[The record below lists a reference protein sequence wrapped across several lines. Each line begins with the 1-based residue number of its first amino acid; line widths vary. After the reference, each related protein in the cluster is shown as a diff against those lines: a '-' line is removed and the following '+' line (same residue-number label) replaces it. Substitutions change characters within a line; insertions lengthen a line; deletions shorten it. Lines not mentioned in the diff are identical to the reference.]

1 MSDDLNPDEIPANNE
16 EKLHN
21 ITSLDG
27 LYENWFLDYASYV
40 ILDRAVPHLNDGL
53 KPVQRRILH
62 SLNEM
67 DDGRFNKAANVI
79 GNTMK
84 YHPHGDA
91 SIGDAMVQIG
101 QKNLLIECQG
111 NWGDPVTGDSAA
123 APRYIE
129 ARLSKFAL
137 EVVFNPDTTDWQASY
152 DGRNREPITLPVKFP
167 LLLAQ
172 GAEGIAVGLATKILP
187 HNFIELI
194 DASILVLKG
203 TRPNLLPDFPTG
215 GMADA
220 SAYNE
225 GQRGGRIRVRAKII
239 ERDKKTLT
247 ITEIPFSTTTGGLM
261 ESIVAANEKGKIKI
275 KKIEDNTAKNVEIV
289 VHLAPGISPD
299 VTIDALYAFTDCE
312 VSISPN
318 TCVIQ
323 DDKPRF
329 MSVNDM
335 LTESTHTTRRL
346 LKMELEIK
354 LKELMEKIFFSSLL
368 KIFIQEGM
376 YKHPDYEGSGNLE
389 MVVEVLNR
397 LFEPFFPL
405 FYREIVAE
413 DYKRLIDKPMSSITR
428 FDFKKTDE
436 QIKNLES
443 EIKQVKHHLKHLTD
457 YTIAW
462 FEKLRDKYGKDRE
475 RKTELRTFD
484 RVEASQ
490 VALANVKLYVNRED
504 GFIGTV
510 LKKDEFV
517 CDCSDIDEIIV
528 FRADGKCIITKVQD
542 KVFVGKDIIHAAVFK
557 KNDERTVYNMIY
569 KDGQSGVSYVK
580 RFSVVG
586 VTRDKEYDLTKG
598 TKGTRT
604 LYFTANPNGEAEVVN
619 VQLKPHTK
627 LKKLQFDEDFA
638 LIAIKGRNS
647 IGNIITKYPVKKIV
661 LKSKGISTLAG
672 RKIWYDDILRRL
684 NADGR
689 GKYLG
694 EFDGD
699 DKILTV
705 LASGI
710 YELTS
715 FDLNNHFDDKMILIE
730 KYEPARV
737 FSAVHIDGKSKNYMV
752 KRFVFDNL
760 AIGKQTSI
768 ISDEPGSK
776 LVFITGNKQPIV
788 KLDQL
793 KGKEQTPESIEINL
807 AELIDIK
814 GMRAMG
820 NRLSQHVIKKIELL
834 PEMEAE
840 VPEAEVAI
848 PEEIDEPAA
857 VTVEPE
863 PEVPPAPEAPQ
874 TVAGISKPASK
885 PVAPPAV
892 PVLPSSPVEGAAVK
906 PGEPVA
912 KPVEPPVKPVVP
924 PAKPAIKKVD
934 FEITNPGDIDIDEKG
949 QLGLF

>member
-1 MSDDLNPDEIPANNE
+1 MSDDLNTPDTPENNNE
-16 EKLHN
+16 ENKLN
-21 ITSLDG
+21 KVTSLDG

-62 SLNEM
+62 SLKEM

-101 QKNLLIECQG
+101 QKNLLIDCQG
-111 NWGDPVTGDSAA
+111 NWGDPITGDSAA

-137 EVVFNPDTTDWQASY
+137 DVVFNADTTVWQASY

-194 DASILVLKG
+194 DASIAVLSG
-203 TRPNLLPDFPTG
+203 NRPNLLPDFPTG

-225 GQRGGRIRVRAKII
+225 GQRGGKVRVRAKIV

-247 ITEIPFSTTTGGLM
+247 ITEIPFTTTTGGLID
-261 ESIVAANEKGKIKI
+261 SVISANDKGKIKI
-275 KKIEDNTAKNVEIV
+275 KKIEDNTAQDVEIV
-289 VHLAPGISPD
+289 IHLAPGISPD

-323 DDKPRF
+323 NDKPRF

-335 LTESTHTTRRL
+335 LTESTFFTKEL
-346 LKMELEIK
+346 LKQELEIK

-376 YKHPDYEGSGNLE
+376 YKHPDYEQSSDFEGVLI
-389 MVVEVLNR
+389 VLNK
-397 LFEPFFPL
+397 LFEPFFPQ
-405 FYREIVAE
+405 FYRAILPE
-413 DYKRLIDKPMSSITR
+413 DYKKLIDKPMSSITR
-428 FDFKKTDE
+428 FDVKKTDE
-436 QIKNLES
+436 QIKALEA
-443 EIKQVKHHLKHLTD
+443 EIKTVKNHLKHLID

-462 FEKLRDKYGKDRE
+462 FEKLREKYGKDRG

-504 GFIGTV
+504 GFIGSG

-528 FRADGKCIITKVQD
+528 FRGDGKFVVTKVQD
-542 KVFVGKDIIHAAVFK
+542 KVFVGKDIEHVAVFK

-569 KDGQSGVSYVK
+569 KDGQTGVSYIK
-580 RFSVVG
+580 RFSVTG

-598 TKGTRT
+598 GKGSKT

-619 VQLKPHTK
+619 IQLKPHQK

-638 LIAIKGRNS
+638 ALAIKGRAS
-647 IGNIITKYPVKKIV
+647 IGNMVTKYPVKKV
-661 LKSKGISTLAG
+661 TLKSKGISTLAG
-672 RKIWYDDILRRL
+672 RKIWYDDILKRL

-699 DKILTV
+699 DRILNV
-705 LASGI
+705 LSNGN
-710 YELTS
+710 YELTN
-715 FDLNNHFDDKMILIE
+715 FDLNNHFDDKMIVIE
-730 KYEPARV
+730 KYDPAKV
-737 FSAVHIDGKSKNYMV
+737 FAVVHYDGKSKNYMV
-752 KRFVFDNL
+752 KRFVFENTV
-760 AIGKQTSI
+760 IGKQTSI
-768 ISDEPGSK
+768 ISDESGSK
-776 LVFITGNKQPIV
+776 LVLISGAAQPIV
-788 KLDQL
+788 KIEQL
-793 KGKEQTPESIEINL
+793 KGKGLIPEEADLNL
-807 AELIDIK
+807 TDLIDVK
-814 GMRAMG
+814 GMKAMG
-820 NRLSQHVIKKIELL
+820 NRLSVHQIKSVELL
-834 PEMEAE
+834 AE
-840 VPEAEVAI
+840 HDDESDVPDPAPDSVEDTEITITGDDKEVTDTA
-848 PEEIDEPAA
+848 PAA
-857 VTVEPE
+857 TIVAALQSEP
-863 PEVPPAPEAPQ
+863 
-874 TVAGISKPASK
+874 KN
-885 PVAPPAV
+885 PVI
-892 PVLPSSPVEGAAVK
+892 E
-906 PGEPVA
+906 
-912 KPVEPPVKPVVP
+912 KPVEPKPEKSVESKEEPVKS
-924 PAKPAIKKVD
+924 KPEESPKKKID
-934 FEITNPGDIDIDEKG
+934 FEITNPDDIDMDDKG

>member
-1 MSDDLNPDEIPANNE
+1 MSDDLTPEEIPANSE

-40 ILDRAVPHLNDGL
+40 ILDRAVPHINDGL

-62 SLNEM
+62 SLKEM

-101 QKNLLIECQG
+101 QKNLMIDCQG

-137 EVVFNPDTTDWQASY
+137 EVAFNPETTEWQASY

-172 GAEGIAVGLATKILP
+172 GADGIAVGLATKILP

-194 DASILVLKG
+194 DGSIEILKG
-203 TRPNLLPDFPTG
+203 NTVSLVPDFPTG
-215 GMADA
+215 GSADT

-225 GQRGGRIRVRAKII
+225 GQRGGKVRVRAKII
-239 ERDKKTLT
+239 ERDKKTLA
-247 ITEIPFSTTTGGLM
+247 ITEIPFSTTTGSLID
-261 ESIVAANEKGKIKI
+261 SIISANDKGKIKI

-329 MSVNDM
+329 ISVNDM
-335 LTESTHTTRRL
+335 LVESTHFTRDL
-346 LKMELEIK
+346 LKQELEIK
-354 LKELMEKIFFSSLL
+354 LKDLMEKIFFSSLL

-376 YKHPDYEGSGNLE
+376 YKNADYESSSNFE
-389 MVVEVLNR
+389 QVVEVLNK
-397 LFEPFFPL
+397 LFTPFFPQ
-405 FYREIVAE
+405 FYREILPE
-413 DYKRLIDKPMSSITR
+413 DYRRLIDKPMSSITR
-428 FDFKKTDE
+428 FDVKKTDE
-436 QIKNLES
+436 QIKNLEN
-443 EIKQVKHHLKHLTD
+443 EIKQVKHHLKHLTQYAID
-457 YTIAW
+457 W
-462 FEKLRDKYGKDRE
+462 FTHLKDKYGKGRE

-484 RVEASQ
+484 KVEAAQ
-490 VALANVKLYVNRED
+490 VALANVKLYANKTD
-504 GFIGTV
+504 GFIGTG
-510 LKKDEFV
+510 LKRDESSEFI

-528 FRADGKCIITKVQD
+528 FREDGKCIITKIQD
-542 KVFVGKDIIHAAVFK
+542 KVFVGKEILHVAVFK

-569 KDGQSGVSYVK
+569 KDGQSGVSYIK
-580 RFSVVG
+580 RFAVTG

-598 TKGTRT
+598 TKGSKV
-604 LYFTANPNGEAEVVN
+604 LYFSANPNGEAEIVN
-619 VQLKPHTK
+619 VQLKPHSK

-638 LIAIKGRNS
+638 AIAIKGRGS
-647 IGNIITKYPVKKIV
+647 MGNIVTKYPVKKIA
-661 LKSKGISTLAG
+661 LKSKGVSTLAG
-672 RKIWYDDILRRL
+672 RKIWYDEILKRL

-699 DKILTV
+699 DRILTV
-705 LASGI
+705 MSNGV

-715 FDLNNHFDDKMILIE
+715 FDLNNHFFDNMIHIE
-730 KYEPARV
+730 KYDPEKV
-737 FSAVHIDGKSKNYMV
+737 YTVVHYEGKSKNYLV
-752 KRFVFDNL
+752 KRFVFENTPP
-760 AIGKQTSI
+760 GKETSI
-768 ISDEPGSK
+768 ISDESGSK
-776 LVFITGNKQPIV
+776 LILLSGAKEPIV
-788 KLDQL
+788 SVDQL
-793 KGKEQTPESIEINL
+793 KGKTQIPETIEINL
-807 AELIDIK
+807 SELIDVK
-814 GMRAMG
+814 GMKAMG
-820 NRLSQHVIKKIELL
+820 NRLSQHTVQSVKLL
-834 PEMEAE
+834 ESPVEEE
-840 VPEAEVAI
+840 EEEVAEAVAAAGD
-848 PEEIDEPAA
+848 EEDSNS
-857 VTVEPE
+857 
-863 PEVPPAPEAPQ
+863 EVAED
-874 TVAGISKPASK
+874 KPASET
-885 PVAPPAV
+885 
-892 PVLPSSPVEGAAVK
+892 PSVQSQTESVESPEKESAESSEKGSVESHN
-906 PGEPVA
+906 
-912 KPVEPPVKPVVP
+912 
-924 PAKPAIKKVD
+924 KKVD
-934 FEITNPGDIDIDEKG
+934 LEITNPDDIEMDDKG